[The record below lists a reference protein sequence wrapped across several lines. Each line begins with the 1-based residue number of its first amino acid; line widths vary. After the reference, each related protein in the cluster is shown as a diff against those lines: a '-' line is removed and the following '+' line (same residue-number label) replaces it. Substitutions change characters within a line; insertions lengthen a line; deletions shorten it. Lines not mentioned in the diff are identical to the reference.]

1 MGFFQDLSMN
11 YIEKIEGLTL
21 FSLKVLNLSNNNLRR
36 LENLE
41 TLVNLE
47 SIDVSKNKLTELGC
61 FETTVFR
68 RLTRFVCKH
77 NLISRLYVE
86 EFKSVLG
93 NLPVIEEIDF
103 IGNEVSQSSDFLRL
117 IWQYAATSLKI
128 VNGGPALVQAANTQ
142 KVNDRQKSVIMLTP
156 THTIQKIEMP
166 AMKVTSMRNIIQPP
180 LDEKTLIEQTKNST

>member
-1 MGFFQDLSMN
+1 MN

-41 TLVNLE
+41 ALVNLE

-61 FETTVFR
+61 FETTMFR
-68 RLTRFVCKH
+68 RLTRLVCKH
-77 NLISRLYVE
+77 NLISGLYVE

-103 IGNEVSQSSDFLRL
+103 IGNEVSQSPEFPRVIS
-117 IWQYAATSLKI
+117 QHATPSLKI
-128 VNGGPALVQAANTQ
+128 VNGGPAFVQAANE
-142 KVNDRQKSVIMLTP
+142 KKPNDRQRSVVTLTP
-156 THTIQKIEMP
+156 THVTQKIDMP
-166 AMKVTSMRNIIQPP
+166 AMKVTSMRNIIQTPS
-180 LDEKTLIEQTKNST
+180 DERSLIEQTKNNT

>member
-1 MGFFQDLSMN
+1 MN

-61 FETTVFR
+61 FKTTVFR

-77 NLISRLYVE
+77 NLIAGLYVE

-103 IGNEVSQSSDFLRL
+103 IGNEIVQSPDFLKVISQS
-117 IWQYAATSLKI
+117 ATPSLKI
-128 VNGGPALVQAANTQ
+128 VNGGPALVQAANER
-142 KVNDRQKSVIMLTP
+142 KVNDRQRSVIMLTP
-156 THTIQKIEMP
+156 THMTQKIEMP
-166 AMKVTSMRNIIQPP
+166 AMKVTSMRNITQKPS
-180 LDEKTLIEQTKNST
+180 DERILIEQTKNNT